1 MSSNGQDHALAESRS
16 RLRSLEAQIYALD
29 ARLKREPAR
38 EIDRERV
45 RLERKYN
52 ALYEA
57 VVLLEE
63 TIPALPRC
71 PACGKACHATAEAAQ
86 AHIEALRTVAPRRR
100 TPRMTLPVS
109 RSQSRV
115 QGLSA
120 YRCWRSPERAYH
132 VGHLVLQQ

>member
-1 MSSNGQDHALAESRS
+1 MP
-16 RLRSLEAQIYALD
+16 RSLMAVFED
-29 ARLKREPAR
+29 RPGPTLKREPAR
-38 EIDRERV
+38 DIDRERV
-45 RLERKYN
+45 RLERQYD
-52 ALYEA
+52 ALHEA
-57 VVLLEE
+57 LAFVDDTL
-63 TIPALPRC
+63 PALPRC

-86 AHIEALRTVAPRRR
+86 AHIEALRAVAPRRR

-109 RSQSRV
+109 RSQRRV